1 MLAVKEGRKQE
12 GICGKRLAELKTAKA
27 AKHRSADAIDNIPQ
41 IYLLINGTVAAKGIN
56 DIDLKEILKS
66 IKP

>member
-1 MLAVKEGRKQE
+1 MRGPGGDSGEIYNKYY
-12 GICGKRLAELKTAKA
+12 
-27 AKHRSADAIDNIPQ
+27 IDNIPQ